1 MARVPIVI
9 LPVSISVIDEPSPE
23 SDDAVIIEAD
33 MLLDPNISPY
43 IPDDAILLDP
53 TISPYS
59 IPLTLAA
66 VMLLD
71 PNISPYIPVV
81 PISLSA
87 NIS

>member
-1 MARVPIVI
+1 MFI
-9 LPVSISVIDEPSPE
+9 LPVSIFVMDEPSPE
-23 SDDAVIIEAD
+23 NDDAFITE
-33 MLLDPNISPY
+33 
-43 IPDDAILLDP
+43 
-53 TISPYS
+53 
-59 IPLTLAA
+59 A